1 MLFSDDRQIFLRP
14 CVMHLSNI
22 AVVRLQ
28 TQTSLNTLYSKTGY
42 SSMANLVAMAVV
54 YCKNLTAV
62 VLSIIGID
70 LRGGAFLL

>member
-1 MLFSDDRQIFLRP
+1 MRP

-54 YCKNLTAV
+54 
-62 VLSIIGID
+62 LSIIGVD
-70 LRGGAFLL
+70 LCGGAFLL

>member
-1 MLFSDDRQIFLRP
+1 
-14 CVMHLSNI
+14 MHLSNI

-54 YCKNLTAV
+54 CRKNLTSV

-70 LRGGAFLL
+70 WCAGAFLL